1 MREDEAVKRTV
12 LDALARVE
20 KAQGAK
26 LGDPQNPLLVSVR
39 SGARA
44 SMPGMM
50 DTILNLGMN
59 DAVAEGM
66 AKRTGS
72 PRFAYDA
79 YRRFIAMYG
88 DVAVGVKREL
98 FEPALE
104 EARALVAKE
113 KGIDTRT
120 MNSEELRKK
129 VPDSEL
135 SAKAL
140 QSIVQSFKGI
150 FKKAT
155 GKEFPSDP
163 YEQLWR
169 GGGRGVPL
177 VA

>member
-1 MREDEAVKRTV
+1 SLGLPVPAGITLSTELCNQLLGANKSVREDEAVKRTV

-79 YRRFIAMYG
+79 YRRFIAMYS
-88 DVAVGVKREL
+88 DVALGVKREH
-98 FEPALE
+98 FDQALE
-104 EARALVAKE
+104 
-113 KGIDTRT
+113 
-120 MNSEELRKK
+120 
-129 VPDSEL
+129 
-135 SAKAL
+135 
-140 QSIVQSFKGI
+140 
-150 FKKAT
+150 
-155 GKEFPSDP
+155 
-163 YEQLWR
+163 
-169 GGGRGVPL
+169 
-177 VA
+177 